1 MNKIEYKELIAFHPG
16 YYVKDYIDDQGITK
30 EELAKRLQ
38 TTPQYVNDLVNG
50 RISLTDEMATRLSD
64 VFGTSVTLWR
74 NLNKSYNEK
83 KAEIEQRMQ
92 TDEKFKLQSSWNNR
106 RKVPVG

>member
-1 MNKIEYKELIAFHPG
+1 
-16 YYVKDYIDDQGITK
+16 
-30 EELAKRLQ
+30 
-38 TTPQYVNDLVNG
+38 VNDLVNG